1 MAPHLMLQQAM
12 GSTIV
17 GRAMHISTPA
27 SQRIGLAQASQQCAS
42 AMAEVA
48 NVQRQAHVDSTV
60 KARQRI
66 AAQFQLFLSKQ
77 PPGLG
82 ANLLTAGP
90 EHVLWFFQQEYTKQN
105 TGEQLLHLQE
115 SVTAVG
121 ELLHS
126 YCTECSTQSS
136 PSLSQRR

>member
-1 MAPHLMLQQAM
+1 M
-12 GSTIV
+12 GPGEACAEALAILIGV
-17 GRAMHISTPA
+17 PEGIGRLNNRRS
-27 SQRIGLAQASQQCAS
+27 RR
-42 AMAEVA
+42 